1 MYHEAYMGFGV
12 LQSGH
17 RIWVNVHGRLRDGTV
32 SMARRLVR
40 LVCISALLFFLE
52 GVEMV

>member
-17 RIWVNVHGRLRDGTV
+17 RIWVNAHGRLRHGTA
-32 SMARRLVR
+32 SMARRFVR
-40 LVCISALLFFLE
+40 LVYISALLFFLE
-52 GVEMV
+52 GLE

>member
-17 RIWVNVHGRLRDGTV
+17 RIWVNAHGRLRDGTA
-32 SMARRLVR
+32 SMARRCAFGLHTGSTVPFGR
-40 LVCISALLFFLE
+40 S
-52 GVEMV
+52 